1 MAVVSA
7 MQHGLGLLLLD
18 TGKTQRKGEFV
29 TAAHGQDRVK
39 QTSGWKNVHSKDT
52 KLRPQ
57 RLVDG
62 LSDDLRMTDGVRT
75 VLVYPRVKGGDI
87 HVAYF
92 LTIPS
97 HGMQSHHACSS
108 TKKRPRGVPE
118 VVRDRTSE
126 YTETRQPRCLPDGPT
141 GTPTFLCRCNRLG
154 AGPCV
159 CSEWLDTAP
168 SRFDQAWHNFWRLS
182 RENRWDIHGK
192 YTRGTRRWY

>member
-1 MAVVSA
+1 MDLDQGVALFYCFEQLGGAPSTAYHPIHVRIMAVVSA

-62 LSDDLRMTDGVRT
+62 LSDDLRMTDGVRA

-97 HGMQSHHACSS
+97 HGMKSHHACSS
-108 TKKRPRGVPE
+108 TEKRPRGVPE
-118 VVRDRTSE
+118 VVRDRK
-126 YTETRQPRCLPDGPT
+126 
-141 GTPTFLCRCNRLG
+141 N
-154 AGPCV
+154 
-159 CSEWLDTAP
+159 
-168 SRFDQAWHNFWRLS
+168 
-182 RENRWDIHGK
+182 
-192 YTRGTRRWY
+192 